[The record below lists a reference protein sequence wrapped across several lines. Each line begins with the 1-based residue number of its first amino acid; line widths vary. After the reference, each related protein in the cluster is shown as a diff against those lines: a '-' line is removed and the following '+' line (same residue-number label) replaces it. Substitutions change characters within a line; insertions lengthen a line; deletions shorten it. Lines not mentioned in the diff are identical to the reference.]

1 MTDKQKI
8 EAILSLLTDQNVG
21 LLEKNKQLEGDKEK
35 FGALVF
41 ASYAFRKA
49 YKIAKA

>member
-8 EAILSLLTDQNVG
+8 EAILSLLTDKNVG
-21 LLEKNKQLEGDKEK
+21 ALVNSGTLEGEEEE

-41 ASYAFRKA
+41 ASSVFAKA
-49 YKIAKA
+49 YKIARE